1 MNQDFS
7 VSQKISIQNIFNS
20 LEGHKIHF
28 LEREERQKTHRKRKA
43 TENGPLVNI
52 LTCCIYIAI
61 FPMILKISQD
71 TGSEKWYKG
80 QTAIIKYRCIQPDTA
95 GQETPILGALCYSIC
110 KLLTGNHVQS
120 STFLSAHVYILVLQK
135 LAEQLIRY
143 FRKVGSLSVNYILT
157 IS

>member
-1 MNQDFS
+1 MLLWATPLPGCPHWEKVSPCIQSESLLFKKFLRLIVPEISMNQDFS

-43 TENGPLVNI
+43 TENGPLVSI

-71 TGSEKWYKG
+71 TVSEKWYKG
-80 QTAIIKYRCIQPDTA
+80 QMAIIKYRCIQPDTA

-110 KLLTGNHVQS
+110 KLLTGNHVQ
-120 STFLSAHVYILVLQK
+120 
-135 LAEQLIRY
+135 
-143 FRKVGSLSVNYILT
+143 
-157 IS
+157 